1 MVWVVP
7 EAPPSGVAGIGSAA
21 AQTPKILDTLSSSEV
36 WESQIASPRRDLSI
50 RPPGSTGNSDLASRL
65 GAHPTRTPDP
75 TTTGDNNATNPI
87 RTPTPGGAPHPLHT
101 HTRTEDT

>member
-1 MVWVVP
+1 MVWVVPEAPPSGVAGIP

-21 AQTPKILDTLSSSEV
+21 AQTPKILDTLSNSEV

-65 GAHPTRTPDP
+65 SVNTSVSTSVS
-75 TTTGDNNATNPI
+75 TS
-87 RTPTPGGAPHPLHT
+87 
-101 HTRTEDT
+101 